1 MENRI
6 AFTDKQST
14 DGALMTEHGTQ
25 QEQPFTADASWKEFH
40 FETFRIRG
48 ATHLETVFTIHRDG
62 RWSSRSCVKTGG
74 SPFKPQISLSL
85 EFFRKSTG
93 MQVPVGCT
101 ELDWSPKVL
110 WSSVF
115 GKNDEKVIEKKGTS
129 DFVRQF
135 FDVLHSDAEGKL
147 KMRLQRRESWIS
159 RLF

>member
-1 MENRI
+1 MENRT
-6 AFTDKQST
+6 AFTDMQSM
-14 DGALMTEHGTQ
+14 DEALETELGNQ
-25 QEQPFTADASWKEFH
+25 QKLSFTAETSKKEFH

-48 ATHLETVFTIHRDG
+48 ATHLETVLTIYRDG
-62 RWSSRSCVKTGG
+62 RWTSSSRIKTGN

-93 MQVPVGCT
+93 MQVPVGST

-110 WSSVF
+110 WSSTF
-115 GKNDEKVIEKKGTS
+115 GKNDEKVIEKKGSS

-147 KMRLQRRESWIS
+147 KMRLQRRDSWIS